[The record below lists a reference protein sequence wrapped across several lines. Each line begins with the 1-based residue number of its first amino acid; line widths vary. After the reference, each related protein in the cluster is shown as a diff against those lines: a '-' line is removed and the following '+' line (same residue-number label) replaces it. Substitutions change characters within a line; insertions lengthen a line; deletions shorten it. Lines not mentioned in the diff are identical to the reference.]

1 MMKVGSGEQGRSLA
15 TGFSSENSTIQMSVS
30 VPKEGRALRVGVV
43 GCGYWGSKHV
53 RVLSALR
60 SVSEVA
66 VIDPNPRSRE
76 AMLAAFPASRA
87 FADLD
92 SALAHVDALVVA
104 VPPRSHA
111 EVALKA
117 LRHGKHVLVEK
128 PLATSLAE
136 ARLLVSEARRSNAVL
151 MVGHTFEFNPA
162 VRELRKRLDR
172 GELGELYY
180 IQSARLN
187 LGLYR
192 SDVNVVWDLAPHDI
206 SIFNYLL
213 RSTPTTVT
221 AWGASHAAE
230 VEDLAFVRLDYEE
243 RGVTGYVHISWLE
256 PKKVRR
262 VTVVGSEKMAVYN
275 DLLEESLRIFD
286 RGVERINREPPSHE
300 RPLSYRYGDIIS
312 PHIPVEE
319 PLTLEDR
326 HFIDCIH
333 SGTVPETDGRDGLS
347 VIAVLEAIDKSMRL
361 GSPVKVEYPLG
372 IGDGDVAQAP
382 HDQLLASS
390 L

>member
-15 TGFSSENSTIQMSVS
+15 TGFSSENSTIQMSVTA
-30 VPKEGRALRVGVV
+30 PAEARALRVGIV

-53 RVLSALR
+53 RVMSSLR

-66 VIDPNPRSRE
+66 VIDPNPRTRE
-76 AMLAAFPASRA
+76 AMLTAFPASRA

-92 SALAHVDALVVA
+92 SALPHVDALVVA
-104 VPPRSHA
+104 VPPRNHA
-111 EVALKA
+111 EVALKG
-117 LRHGKHVLVEK
+117 LRNGKHVLVEK
-128 PLATSLAE
+128 PLATSSAE
-136 ARLLVSEARRSNAVL
+136 ARLLVSEARRMNAVL

-221 AWGASHAAE
+221 AWGASHAAD

-262 VTVVGSEKMAVYN
+262 VTLVGSEKMAVYN

-326 HFIDCIH
+326 HFIDCIR

-347 VIAVLEAIDKSMRL
+347 VIAVLEAIDKSMRI
-361 GSPVKVEYPLG
+361 GSPVKVEYPLA
-372 IGDGDVAQAP
+372 IGDGDPDQAP
-382 HDQLLASS
+382 SDQLLASS
-390 L
+390 V

>member
-15 TGFSSENSTIQMSVS
+15 TGFGSENSTIQMSVS
-30 VPKEGRALRVGVV
+30 ASTEARALRVGIV

-53 RVLSALR
+53 RVLSGLR
-60 SVSEVA
+60 SVTEVA
-66 VIDPNPRSRE
+66 VIDPNPRIRE
-76 AMLAAFPASRA
+76 AMLSAFPASRA

-92 SALAHVDALVVA
+92 SALPYVDALVVA

-117 LRHGKHVLVEK
+117 LRQGKHVLVEK

-136 ARLLVSEARRSNAVL
+136 ARLLVSEARRANAVL

-221 AWGASHAAE
+221 AWGASHAAD

-262 VTVVGSEKMAVYN
+262 VTLVGSEKMAVYN

-326 HFIDCIH
+326 HFIDCIR

-347 VIAVLEAIDKSMRL
+347 VIAVLEAIDKSMRI

-372 IGDGDVAQAP
+372 LGDGDGAQTTQ
-382 HDQLLASS
+382 DQLLASS

>member
-1 MMKVGSGEQGRSLA
+1 
-15 TGFSSENSTIQMSVS
+15 MSVS

-172 GELGELYY
+172 RELGELYY

-221 AWGASHAAE
+221 AWGASHAAD

-326 HFIDCIH
+326 HFIDCIR

-347 VIAVLEAIDKSMRL
+347 VIAVLEAIDKSMRI
-361 GSPVKVEYPLG
+361 GSPVKVEYPFG